1 MAEWP
6 KTVYVQGVGIQVNS
20 WEDLD
25 EIIKRYGSQMI
36 LPIPTHG
43 ADSAGSSA
51 AKPRSPASS
60 LTHSDRAL
68 LTQFVEN
75 GPRGVLNR
83 ELAQATGR
91 GGKSIKPH
99 LHEWA
104 NHIGLVS
111 DSGVSAFAPILR
123 ADGRGYRLTEFHV
136 RTARSFLGMG

>member
-6 KTVYVQGVGIQVNS
+6 KTVYVRGVGVQVDS

-36 LPIPTHG
+36 LTIPT
-43 ADSAGSSA
+43 ADNAGSSA

-60 LTHSDRAL
+60 LTHADRAL

-104 NHIGLVS
+104 NRIGLVS

-123 ADGRGYRLTEFHV
+123 ADGRGYRLTEVHV
-136 RTARSFLGMG
+136 RTARSLLGMG

>member
-6 KTVYVQGVGIQVNS
+6 KTVFVRGVGIQVDS
-20 WEDLD
+20 WEGLD

-36 LPIPTHG
+36 LTIPTYG
-43 ADSAGSSA
+43 TDSAASGG

-104 NHIGLVS
+104 SRIGLVS

-123 ADGRGYRLTEFHV
+123 ADGRGYRLTDVHV
-136 RTARSFLGMG
+136 RTARSLLGME